1 MTDFD
6 EDAQATMMRQITAQ
20 VLDECMKRGF
30 QPALSIDI
38 TDQTGATVK
47 CFYMSNDDL
56 TNIIPAAVQYP
67 EGMEGPRPFVFP
79 LQIHASDH
87 TGKTYDTTIERM
99 H

>member
-1 MTDFD
+1 MSHD

-30 QPALSIDI
+30 SPPLSIDI
-38 TDQTGATVK
+38 TDQSGDTVQ
-47 CFYMSNDDL
+47 CLYMSID
-56 TNIIPAAVQYP
+56 TNIVPAAIKYP
-67 EGMEGPRPFVFP
+67 EGMEEPRPFVLP

-87 TGKTYDTTIERM
+87 TGKTYDTTINRI